1 VTGLSIPQSP
11 VVAVAADEAYAMPL
25 AVTVR
30 SMLEQL
36 RAPSLTVYVLDGG
49 LSVESKRRLA
59 RSWESDRLTVQWV
72 SVDHATLPSVPLWG
86 RMRLSTYF
94 RLLIPYLIPDSE
106 TRVIWLD
113 TDTVVLR
120 DVAELWAQDQGDS
133 TMLAVQD
140 MVVPFVASRYGVSA
154 YEELGLDAGAPH
166 FNAGVM
172 VIDLDRWRAERV
184 SERAMEYLA
193 RYRQRVC
200 FWDQEGLNAV
210 LVGRWKPL
218 DARWNVIASVA
229 GRSFYRPRHLNSP
242 TYRLTVHDPWIVHY
256 AGTWK
261 PWILG
266 PGESRSRYFHYLDMT
281 AWAGWRP
288 SRTVRTRLMAAY
300 EATFRDSLYPLERWW
315 IAAQRRM
322 TLKIT

>member
-1 VTGLSIPQSP
+1 
-11 VVAVAADEAYAMPL
+11 MPL
-25 AVTVR
+25 AVAVR

-36 RAPSLTVYVLDGG
+36 HSPSLTLYVLDGG
-49 LSVESKRRLA
+49 LSAESRRRLA
-59 RSWESDRLTVQWV
+59 RSWESDRTTIVWR
-72 SVDHATLPSVPLWG
+72 SVDHAALPTVPLWG

-94 RLLIPYLIPDSE
+94 RLLIPYLIPESVA
-106 TRVIWLD
+106 RLIWLD

-120 DVAELWAQDQGDS
+120 DVADLWAQDQGDS

-140 MVVPFVASRYGVSA
+140 MVVPFIASRYGVSA
-154 YEELGLDAGAPH
+154 HEELGLDRGARH

-184 SERAMEYLA
+184 SERAMEYLT

-229 GRSFYRPRHLNSP
+229 GRSFYRPRHLDP
-242 TYRLTVHDPWIVHY
+242 QTYRVMVSDPWIVHY

-266 PGESRSRYFHYLDMT
+266 PGESRSRYFHYLDKT

-288 SRTVRTRLMAAY
+288 SRTARTRIMAAY
-300 EATFRDSLYPLERWW
+300 EARFRDVLYPLERWW

-322 TLKIT
+322 TLRIAGV